1 MVNEGGINDFHFR
14 NGSLLIPWQP
24 PLPSTLAG
32 AVLASAPEKMD
43 GSILGVPESGH
54 AV

>member
-1 MVNEGGINDFHFR
+1 MVIEVGITDFKSR
-14 NGSLLIPWQP
+14 GGSLLIPWQP

-43 GSILGVPESGH
+43 G
-54 AV
+54 